1 MTKNKGQQV
10 NVRFNQYTIE
20 KIEKLIHK
28 GKFPNRSELIRTAVQ
43 RLIIEEELKTI
54 DQNNTKK

>member
-10 NVRFNQYTIE
+10 NVRFNQYTIQ
-20 KIEKLIHK
+20 KIEKLIQQ

-43 RLIIEEELKTI
+43 RLIREEELQTI
-54 DQNNTKK
+54 HQNNTNK